1 MGKEQDAGGEKNI
14 DTIRQLLQKLE
25 DAARRDVEQRQLAPP
40 PAPPAP
46 VPESSLL
53 KPVGA
58 PSEAREL
65 ASLQRAPAL
74 TVVPP
79 EPAGSPIARRAAFD
93 VPPAAEPAHSRPFI
107 ILPVLAFLLGVAS
120 AIAAVLSFEDLRRL
134 VMQGPGSVI
143 AVRTSEEPVPAASA
157 GADPAPAPELAR
169 TAAPPRVEAA
179 SEPVAAPLPPDERL
193 ADAVAAPDSGSLAVA
208 SPVPAV
214 RISMPERFALASGER
229 APFPLRLDPAVR
241 EADGLLLVFRGV
253 PDNLAFSKGSSI
265 GGEIWML
272 PAHASDDLTISVAEA
287 SLKAIRLAAELVAL
301 DGRVV
306 AKAETSIEVSNT
318 VAAETAEGALR
329 LDEKAMIR
337 LGELLLDT
345 GDVAGARA
353 VLERA
358 AEGGSGQAA
367 FRLAETYDP
376 ARLSGAGLQP
386 AAADTAAARRWYE
399 KASSLGNTSAP
410 ERIQGLAQ

>member
-1 MGKEQDAGGEKNI
+1 MSKEQDTGGEKNI
-14 DTIRQLLQKLE
+14 DAIRQLLQKLE
-25 DAARRDVEQRQLAPP
+25 DAARRDVEQRQLAAP

-58 PSEAREL
+58 PIETRNL

-79 EPAGSPIARRAAFD
+79 EPAGSPIARRDQFD
-93 VPPAAEPAHSRPFI
+93 VPPVPEPTRSRPFI
-107 ILPVLAFLLGVAS
+107 VLPVLAFMLGVAS

-134 VMQGPGSVI
+134 VMQGPGSVV
-143 AVRTSEEPVPAASA
+143 AVRTSEEPLPSASSS
-157 GADPAPAPELAR
+157 ADPAPPTEAPRAPEP
-169 TAAPPRVEAA
+169 TRVEVA
-179 SEPVAAPLPPDERL
+179 SEPVAAPLPVDERL
-193 ADAVAAPDSGSLAVA
+193 AVAPAAPDSGSLAVA

-214 RISMPERFALASGER
+214 RISMPDRFALASGER
-229 APFPLRLDPAVR
+229 APFPLRFEPAVR

-253 PDNLAFSKGSSI
+253 PESLVFSRGSSI

-272 PAHASDDLTISVAEA
+272 PAHVSDELSVSVAEA
-287 SLKAIRLAAELVAL
+287 SLKAIRLSAELVAL

-306 AKAETSIEVSNT
+306 ARAETSIEVSNT

-358 AEGGSGQAA
+358 AAGGSGQAA

-376 ARLSGAGLQP
+376 ARLSGVGLQP
-386 AAADTAAARRWYE
+386 AAGDTAAARRWYE
-399 KASSLGNTSAP
+399 KASSLGNTQAP